1 MKQISEKD
9 LAKIIKNL
17 DTALNKAMNVEDDI
31 AFLENIKP
39 EDIEAL
45 SVKLIELEVLIE
57 DALDVAI
64 DVESDAR

>member
-1 MKQISEKD
+1 MKQISEKH

-17 DTALNKAMNVEDDI
+17 DTALHKAMNVEDDI
-31 AFLENIKP
+31 ATLENIKA

-45 SVKLIELEVLIE
+45 SIKLIELEVLIE

-64 DVESDAR
+64 DVESD